1 MEMLKLCDI
10 WVKLVGA
17 KGVCLQKQ
25 HFKTRVLVNGSF
37 DRGKISVINQ
47 WAFYLENESF
57 ERKIIYNFRP
67 FWTFKF
73 TIFSKQRNR
82 YFK

>member
-25 HFKTRVLVNGSF
+25 NFKTRVLVNGSF

-67 FWTFKF
+67 F
-73 TIFSKQRNR
+73 
-82 YFK
+82 